1 MIVNSESVCV
11 NNQEK
16 LKRLNL
22 KNKSLWI
29 KTLSPPAL
37 NAYSC
42 TYVDTHNQDLRA
54 WHLTVER
61 VFLKITF
68 YDKGVMCFS
77 KNIIGNKKKFH
88 IFFIKR

>member
-1 MIVNSESVCV
+1 MYHNIHLCTKIGPQFEIVWIGRLFIDDC
-11 NNQEK
+11 QFWM
-16 LKRLNL
+16 KRLNL

-29 KTLSPPAL
+29 KSLSPPAL

-61 VFLKITF
+61 VFF
-68 YDKGVMCFS
+68 
-77 KNIIGNKKKFH
+77 
-88 IFFIKR
+88 